1 MIRLSNRLAVCESV
15 CSVCL
20 SPPVFGQ
27 AKSQVKRW
35 PRRMTNSVGALQQQE
50 KQQQQEQQQP
60 KQQVQQPQQ
69 QRQHS
74 LSCRRRAASSKSA
87 AQLVALLIPY
97 ESMQWK
103 V

>member
-35 PRRMTNSVGALQQQE
+35 PRRMTNSVGALQQQ
-50 KQQQQEQQQP
+50 QEQQQP
-60 KQQVQQPQQ
+60 KQQVQQQPLQ

-74 LSCRRRAASSKSA
+74 LSCRRRAASSK
-87 AQLVALLIPY
+87 
-97 ESMQWK
+97 
-103 V
+103 